1 FGDPLA
7 ERLEYILTQHA
18 PFPGEPVN
26 SEEFRSMECFVAYHI
41 SDHAHLLID
50 SAYEDREY
58 QIPMSTLMNPD
69 FEPSSWFAGLL
80 RNSEVAGNKTSQ
92 PMGDARATRVSQIL
106 NGAAHYPGDELPDF
120 HPRRNEY

>member
-18 PFPGEPVN
+18 ASPGKPVK
-26 SEEFRSMECFVAYHI
+26 SEEFLSIERFVAYRI
-41 SDHAHLLID
+41 SDNTHLLID
-50 SAYEDREY
+50 SAYEDREH
-58 QIPMSTLMNPD
+58 QIPTSTLTNPD
-69 FEPSSWFAGLL
+69 FEPSSWFAGLPG
-80 RNSEVAGNKTSQ
+80 NSEVAGNKTPR

-120 HPRRNEY
+120 HPRRSEY